1 MLLRLPYGLHYP
13 ITVTSLLKQPGD
25 SVERDDALFWYVYET
40 AVTEGD
46 ELGNKYEVQR
56 RFPTK
61 FESSVDGEILQ
72 WKIKKGDVIE
82 GPYVLCGYL
91 RLAVLLTTMLRTDI
105 IEIDE
110 PCTHEIQFGGLC
122 AECGK
127 DMTE

>member
-25 SVERDDALFWYVYET
+25 SVQRDDALFWYVYET

-82 GPYVLCGYL
+82 GPYVLL
-91 RLAVLLTTMLRTDI
+91 RLSPSSGVTDDLPRTDI